1 MTQQSS
7 LSIALV
13 QMTTVDSLDANL
25 VKFESIFNTIK
36 KLQEEQESSEKPLDL
51 ICFPENCL
59 YMRVKTTNPIVGF
72 ELSHSCFVRMGEWAR
87 RLKTCIHLGSVPLII
102 DGMLYNSSLWLSEE
116 GVIQVGYQKVHLF
129 DIALEGKTPHR
140 ESDIFERGKEP
151 RTHNFKGWRVGES
164 ICYDVRFSE
173 LYSQYAHEN
182 VDVIL
187 VPSAFLEE
195 TGKAHWEVLL
205 RARAIESQCYV
216 VASAQ
221 VGSHRSIQYP
231 ELERRTYGKSMIID
245 PWGTVELNLGESEG
259 VQIHHLHK
267 DRINNVRTQIP
278 MANHR
283 RLYRP
288 G

>member
-1 MTQQSS
+1 MTQKPS

-25 VKFESIFNTIK
+25 LKFESIFNSIK
-36 KLQEEQESSEKPLDL
+36 KLQEQTNSERPLDL

-59 YMRVKTTNPIVGF
+59 FMRVKTTDPIKGF
-72 ELSHSCFVRMGEWAR
+72 EFSHACFTWLGEWAK
-87 RLKTCIHLGSVPLII
+87 RLKSCIHLGSVPLLI
-102 DGMLYNSSLWLSEE
+102 DGKLYNSSVWFSED
-116 GVIQVGYQKVHLF
+116 GVVQLGYQKVHLF
-129 DIALEGKTPHR
+129 DIALEGKTPIR
-140 ESDIFERGKEP
+140 ESDVFERGKEP
-151 RTHNFKGWRVGES
+151 RIHIFKGWRIGES
-164 ICYDVRFSE
+164 ICYDIRFSE
-173 LYSQYAHEN
+173 LYSKYAYEN

-195 TGKAHWEVLL
+195 TGKAHWEILL
-205 RARAIESQCYV
+205 RARAIESQCFV

-221 VGSHRSIQYP
+221 VGSHRSTQYP

-245 PWGTVELNLGESEG
+245 PWGSVELNLGESEG

-267 DRINNVRTQIP
+267 DRISKVRTQIP

-283 RLYRP
+283 RMHRRS
-288 G
+288 